1 MTVASD
7 SGQKCRVTG
16 LHDIEIGLIRQEIFV
31 LVFRLRLFS
40 KQKLL
45 PFLASDHEVCC
56 LP

>member
-31 LVFRLRLFS
+31 LVFRLRLFL

-45 PFLASDHEVCC
+45 PFLASDHEV
-56 LP
+56 